1 MNKILFIFCVCPLL
15 TLAQKRAFSE
25 VSDKVG
31 MDYRYPGNDF
41 QMAGGGVTII
51 DFNKDGWEDVFQAGG
66 VFPSKL
72 WMNLEGRFVDYT
84 DKLNLSTL
92 SGYFIQGT
100 VAADLNN
107 DGFEDLIVANYG
119 SGMSRGD
126 HYSPVILINKKGKS
140 FEIKSLENVLPL
152 GNYSSVVV
160 SDVNQD
166 GLTDIF
172 YTNYVA
178 QMGALYDSIGNTVG
192 YNPSC
197 YPNKFLL
204 NKGNFSFQEVSKEW
218 GLDDSGCGLAAT
230 FTDINNDSHPDLLLL
245 NDFGEWTKL
254 GNKCYLNNYPN
265 PGFTDVS
272 TSVHFTSEMYGM
284 GVGKTDLNQDGS
296 FEYYITNIGKNQFLR
311 FENMH
316 FSDFADSLNLSEYKS
331 TDKKMSTSWTPV
343 FFDFDFDGD
352 EDLYL
357 TKGNVATLVPPAKI
371 KDPNKFY
378 LNENGSFI
386 DYSDSVGLNDVLSH
400 RGAVF
405 TDFDHDGDLDL
416 ISSVVKLPWAAFQGL
431 DQKIKV
437 YENQSTIENWIGIQ
451 LVGQKE
457 INADAFGVVIK
468 LYTKDGK
475 IITKEVDGGSGQ
487 ASQSSK
493 ILYFGLGKET
503 NFEKVEVII
512 SKDKILTI
520 NTLEI
525 NSVNKLFVYK
535 NGNLSKKKK
544 VKLK

>member
-1 MNKILFIFCVCPLL
+1 MNKFLLFICFGPLIL
-15 TLAQKRAFSE
+15 SAQKRSFVE

-31 MDYRYPGNDF
+31 MNYRYPGNDF
-41 QMAGGGVTII
+41 QMAGGGITII

-72 WMNLEGRFVDYT
+72 WMNQAGQFVDVT
-84 DKLNLSTL
+84 DKLNLISL

-119 SGMSRGD
+119 TGMSRGD
-126 HYSPVILINKKGKS
+126 HYFPVILINKKGKS
-140 FEIKSLENVLPL
+140 FEIKSLENTLPQ

-178 QMGALYDSIGNTVG
+178 QMGALYDSTGNTVG

-197 YPNKFLL
+197 FPNKLLL
-204 NKGNFSFQEVSKEW
+204 NKGNFTFQEVSKEW
-218 GLDDSGCGLAAT
+218 GVDDSGCGLAAT
-230 FTDINNDSHPDLLLL
+230 FTDLNKDSYPDLLLL
-245 NDFGEWTKL
+245 NDFGEWTKM
-254 GNKCYLNNYPN
+254 GNKCYLNNFPN

-272 TSVHFTSEMYGM
+272 SSIFFTSEMYGM
-284 GVGKTDLNQDGS
+284 GVGKTDLNKDGT
-296 FEYYITNIGKNQFLR
+296 FEYYLTNIGKNQFIS
-311 FENMH
+311 FENNQ
-316 FSDFADSLNLSEYKS
+316 FSDFADSLNLSEYKT

-378 LNENGSFI
+378 LNENGRFI

-437 YENQSTIENWIGIQ
+437 YENQSAFGNWIGIK
-451 LVGQKE
+451 LIGQKE
-457 INADAFGVVIK
+457 INSDAFGVIVK

-493 ILYFGLGKET
+493 ILYVGLGIT
-503 NFEKVEVII
+503 TDFEKIEIYWSKEKIQTLSNLKMNQVNVIY
-512 SKDKILTI
+512 STKQL
-520 NTLEI
+520 
-525 NSVNKLFVYK
+525 
-535 NGNLSKKKK
+535 KKKRK
-544 VKLK
+544 S

>member
-1 MNKILFIFCVCPLL
+1 MNKSLLILCSFPLFL
-15 TLAQKRAFSE
+15 LAQKRSFIE

-72 WMNLEGRFVDYT
+72 WMNQEGRFVDFT
-84 DKLNLSTL
+84 DKLNLNSL

-126 HYSPVILINKKGKS
+126 HYFPVILINKKGKS
-140 FEIKSLENVLPL
+140 FEIKSLENILPL

-160 SDVNQD
+160 SDLNQD

-197 YPNKFLL
+197 YPNKLLL
-204 NKGNFSFQEVSKEW
+204 NKGNFTFQEVSKEW

-230 FTDINNDSHPDLLLL
+230 FTDLNKDSYPDLLLL

-254 GNKCYLNNYPN
+254 GNKCYLNNFPN
-265 PGFTDVS
+265 PEFTDVS
-272 TSVHFTSEMYGM
+272 ASVHFTSEMYGM
-284 GVGKTDLNQDGS
+284 GVGKTDLNKDGT
-296 FEYYITNIGKNQFLR
+296 FEYYLTNIGKNQFLS
-311 FENMH
+311 FENNQ
-316 FSDFADSLNLSEYKS
+316 FLDFADSLNLSEYKS

-378 LNENGSFI
+378 LNENGRFL
-386 DYSDSVGLNDVLSH
+386 DYSDSVALNDVLSH

-416 ISSVVKLPWAAFQGL
+416 ISSIVKLPWAAFQGL

-437 YENQSTIENWIGIQ
+437 YENQSSIGNWIGI
-451 LVGQKE
+451 LLIGQKE
-457 INADAFGVVIK
+457 INADAFGVIVK

-475 IITKEVDGGSGQ
+475 ILTKEVDGGSGQ

-493 ILYFGLGKET
+493 ILYFGIGKESS
-503 NFEKVEVII
+503 FEKVEVII
-512 SKDKILTI
+512 SKDKVLTI
-520 NTLEI
+520 NALEI
-525 NSVNKLFVYK
+525 NTVNKVWIYK
-535 NGNLSKKKK
+535 HGNPTKKKK
-544 VKLK
+544 RKA

>member
-1 MNKILFIFCVCPLL
+1 MSKILLL
-15 TLAQKRAFSE
+15 LCFSPWFLQAQNRSFVE
-25 VSDKVG
+25 VSDKIG

-72 WMNLEGRFVDYT
+72 WMNQEGLFVDFT
-84 DKLNLSTL
+84 DKLNLNSL

-119 SGMSRGD
+119 TGMSRGD
-126 HYSPVILINKKGKS
+126 HYFPVILINKKGKS
-140 FEIKSLENVLPL
+140 FEIKSLENSLPQ

-178 QMGALYDSIGNTVG
+178 QMGALYDSLGNTVG

-197 YPNKFLL
+197 YPNKLLL
-204 NKGNFSFQEVSKEW
+204 NKGNFTFQEVSKEW

-230 FTDINNDSHPDLLLL
+230 FTDLNEDSYPDLLLL

-254 GNKCYLNNYPN
+254 GNKCYMNNFPKL
-265 PGFTDVS
+265 GFTDVS
-272 TSVHFTSEMYGM
+272 TKVHFTSEMYGM
-284 GVGKTDLNQDGS
+284 GVGKTDLNKDGT
-296 FEYYITNIGKNQFLR
+296 FEYYLTNIGKNQFLS
-311 FENMH
+311 FENNQ

-378 LNENGSFI
+378 LNENGSFK
-386 DYSDSVGLNDVLSH
+386 DLSDSVGLNDVLSH

-437 YENQSTIENWIGIQ
+437 YENQSAFGNWIGIK
-451 LVGQKE
+451 LIGQKE
-457 INADAFGVVIK
+457 INADAFGVIVK

-493 ILYFGLGKET
+493 ILYFGLGNT
-503 NFEKVEVII
+503 TDFEKIEIYWSKEKIQTLSSLKLNQVNVIYS
-512 SKDKILTI
+512 SKQP
-520 NTLEI
+520 
-525 NSVNKLFVYK
+525 
-535 NGNLSKKKK
+535 KKKRK
-544 VKLK
+544 S